1 MLLDARPTESFLEIA
16 TALTRSQPAAVDSRA
31 PHRDTVPTR
40 PTVIIVHPKERRAK
54 CSVLPL
60 RGDPR
65 LEFFKY
71 PRRPADL
78 TNYIQLGMTGPVLSA
93 ADADFGLL
101 LLDGTWRYADEM
113 AAQFR
118 EVPMRTLPAIET
130 AYPRVSKVRDD
141 PTGGLATVEALYA
154 ALRLLGRSTRGLLDQ
169 YPFATEFLSRNASL
183 FEACPEW

>member
-1 MLLDARPTESFLEIA
+1 MTSRNLSVVDQIDPLH
-16 TALTRSQPAAVDSRA
+16 TA
-31 PHRDTVPTR
+31 VPSL

-65 LEFFKY
+65 LVFHKY

-78 TNYIQLGMTGPVLSA
+78 SNYVQLGMTGPVLSA
-93 ADADFGLL
+93 EDAESGLL
-101 LLDGTWRYADEM
+101 LLDGTWRYADDM
-113 AAQFR
+113 AAKFAD
-118 EVPMRTLPAIET
+118 VPLRTLPVIET

-169 YPFATEFLSRNASL
+169 YPFATEFLRRNAAL
-183 FEACPEW
+183 FERFPEW